1 MLILIPIENFVREE
15 KKAKYSRRFGR
26 DQKDRMNPEAAL
38 VSNDL
43 ESQMGSGVLPHM
55 IQLLRDLSQE
65 QWARDSMFPFAGP
78 FWICATLAF
87 VLAVTGNLTLVLAQ
101 RRDPS
106 IHYSP
111 QFHRGKQGV

>member
-1 MLILIPIENFVREE
+1 MERWGWRWLRAWKEVRVP
-15 KKAKYSRRFGR
+15 AQWPR
-26 DQKDRMNPEAAL
+26 DKSPVPEALGAHRAL
-38 VSNDL
+38 
-43 ESQMGSGVLPHM
+43 P
-55 IQLLRDLSQE
+55 
-65 QWARDSMFPFAGP
+65 PGP

-111 QFHRGKQGV
+111 QFHKGKWRVRPSPGQSWERHGARRVTAGPAPQ

>member
-1 MLILIPIENFVREE
+1 MEGISRKTGWALRQVLSSVTNGVWGFTTLETGHSQLPFLGLMDLILNV
-15 KKAKYSRRFGR
+15 
-26 DQKDRMNPEAAL
+26 
-38 VSNDL
+38 
-43 ESQMGSGVLPHM
+43 
-55 IQLLRDLSQE
+55 
-65 QWARDSMFPFAGP
+65 PFAGP

-111 QFHRGKQGV
+111 QFHKGKQMVGLSSWLPEPQGMQ

>member
-1 MLILIPIENFVREE
+1 MGWRGGGSPEPG
-15 KKAKYSRRFGR
+15 KKLGQDGTSHLSWELPPW
-26 DQKDRMNPEAAL
+26 DPDRAP
-38 VSNDL
+38 
-43 ESQMGSGVLPHM
+43 P
-55 IQLLRDLSQE
+55 
-65 QWARDSMFPFAGP
+65 AGP

-111 QFHRGKQGV
+111 QFHKGKRSGQGLVPGGGGGAVPWPGGDYLPCPQ